1 MALKS
6 KKRSQNKSQQNK
18 SQQNK
23 SQQKKKKSRN
33 NQRNQVNNQRNQ
45 VNNQNNQRNQGNN
58 QGNNAKSKRKSLKKS
73 YNKAMASKNQLKGKV
88 QRKKQYKKRSQKKK
102 QQQKKQRGGYYP
114 SLNEMSSVL
123 PTGMEDGQCKF
134 NPDSTLDEGVAVSYD
149 NEGNAHGCGKGFDA
163 VADAERG
170 RDTDLFELITELGE
184 FDKTARTQKTISEG
198 EASGD
203 ELNREQQNAL
213 IRAVGNYQLIKRY
226 FATDEAQRETSFTR
240 SELNKINAML
250 DSDVETKPNW
260 ENVIDTITDND
271 RINLVETGENP
282 TLMSLPE

>member
-18 SQQNK
+18 SQQ
-23 SQQKKKKSRN
+23 KKKSRN
-33 NQRNQVNNQRNQ
+33 NQRNQVNNQ
-45 VNNQNNQRNQGNN
+45 NNQGNNQRNQVNN

-123 PTGMEDGQCKF
+123 PTGMENGQCKF

-170 RDTDLFELITELGE
+170 RDRNLFELITELGE

-260 ENVIDTITDND
+260 DNVIDTITDND